1 VKLNL
6 LSDEPD
12 GLDVAPVVAGILL
25 VLALA
30 ALSATGSD
38 ESRGFSLT
46 IPSGD
51 AVETI
56 DPMATDEVSLTA
68 AGDILL
74 RVGSGEPRRVGVKDL
89 EERLRG
95 HNRPMLLRCDRRC
108 HYEQYTRVKNALL
121 NAGVTT
127 IFEAMA
133 PP

>member
-6 LSDEPD
+6 FPDDAD
-12 GLDVAPVVAGILL
+12 GLDVAPIVAGILL
-25 VLALA
+25 LLALA
-30 ALSATGSD
+30 TLATTSSD
-38 ESRGFSLT
+38 EARGLSLT
-46 IPSGD
+46 VPSGD

-56 DPMATDEVSLTA
+56 DPMAIDEVSLTA
-68 AGDILL
+68 AGEILL
-74 RVGSGEPRRVGVKDL
+74 CSGPGEPRRVEVKDL

-95 HNRPMLLRCDRRC
+95 HNRPVLLRCDRQC
-108 HYEQYTRVKNALL
+108 HYDQYTRVKNALL